1 MKITY
6 KTNPL
11 DTTVELDDH
20 EKQILWYK
28 IKCDELIELLFDA
41 HFHMK
46 EGQFYDLEKAKKS
59 LDPDYFLNEED
70 DSKSPLEKRCDQ
82 MLEYYLEEL
91 KSYHIGDC
99 TCVPASCG
107 KCHAEDK
114 LGINT
119 IPGLGKHSA
128 YKVDNA
134 LREAN
139 GDIIAALE
147 SLKNYNPVIND
158 AYKGKEDL
166 WHQHL
171 PRWKKE
177 AKGAY
182 EWLLKYKNEK
192 LV

>member
-11 DTTVELDDH
+11 DTTIELDDH
-20 EKQILWYK
+20 EKKELWYK
-28 IKCDELIELLFDA
+28 IRCDELVELLFEA
-41 HFHMK
+41 HFHLK
-46 EGQFYDLEKAKKS
+46 EGQFYDLERVKKAVE
-59 LDPDYFLNEED
+59 PDYYLDED
-70 DSKSPLEKRCDQ
+70 DKSKSPLDKRCDQ

-91 KSYHIGDC
+91 RSYHIGDC

-119 IPGLGKHSA
+119 IEGLGKHSA
-128 YKVDNA
+128 YKIDNA
-134 LREAN
+134 LKEAN

-147 SLKNYNPVIND
+147 SLKNYNPAIND

-166 WHQHL
+166 WHEHL

-177 AKGAY
+177 AAHAY
-182 EWLLKYKNEK
+182 KWLKEYKEK
-192 LV
+192 HFP